1 MDSGVLDLP
10 GLSLQIEVLFWE
22 ALLSKAIRAV

>member
-10 GLSLQIEVLFWE
+10 GLSLQIVVLSWE

>member
-10 GLSLQIEVLFWE
+10 GLSLQIAVLFWE